1 MSPLSHSIVEEA
13 LALPPL
19 ERAGLIERLL
29 ASFDLQNRTAVDT
42 AWSIVAEN
50 RIDAYDAGKAEALSL
65 SESRARINN
74 R

>member
-1 MSPLSHSIVEEA
+1 MSPLSQSVVEEA

-50 RIDAYDAGKAEALSL
+50 RIDAYDTGKAEAISL

>member
-42 AWSIVAEN
+42 AWSLVAEN
-50 RIDAYDAGKAEALSL
+50 RIDAYDEGKTETLSL

>member
-1 MSPLSHSIVEEA
+1 MSPLSQSVVDEA

-65 SESRARINN
+65 AESRARINN